1 MREECFVDTGLDD
14 PQFER
19 AIGEIDKMIGLNN
32 HSTSLPLLP
41 LPRSLHQ
48 ILGL

>member
-14 PQFER
+14 PQLER
-19 AIGEIDKMIGLNN
+19 AIQEIDKMIGLNN
-32 HSTSLPLLP
+32 HSTSLPL
-41 LPRSLHQ
+41 PRSLHQ